1 MALCCVLYLYLL
13 FAKILRRPSETSKV
27 PKMIANED
35 QISIDSSTGHLD
47 RLHLLICCV
56 GHFFLSKD
64 REHALRAELAGAAAG
79 KMK

>member
-1 MALCCVLYLYLL
+1 MALCFVLYLYLL

-64 REHALRAELAGAAAG
+64 REHLGESKIGG
-79 KMK
+79 